1 MSYDEIVKALKQGKV
16 VHWSNE
22 GYIVNFECNELHV
35 IFERNG
41 YYTKL
46 QDSEYADCFIGDNH
60 A

>member
-1 MSYDEIVKALKQGKV
+1 MNYDEIVNALKQDKV

-46 QDSEYADCFIGDNH
+46 QDSEYADCFIG
-60 A
+60 AVKQ